1 VVRDV
6 EEHEVYKGVVETG
19 QAHLT
24 KVMYEREALID
35 KPL

>member
-1 VVRDV
+1 V
-6 EEHEVYKGVVETG
+6 EEHEVYKEVVETD
-19 QAHLT
+19 QAYLT

>member
-1 VVRDV
+1 V
-6 EEHEVYKGVVETG
+6 EEHEVYKGVVETD
-19 QAHLT
+19 QAYLT